1 MEYEAVIGL
10 ETHVQLKTKSKMWC
24 GCANQYGSEPNTNVC
39 PVCLG
44 MPGVLPVPNDEAL
57 RLTVLTGFL
66 LNCEIPRFAKFD
78 RKSYFYPDAPKN
90 YQLTQYDK
98 PSTQNGFVE
107 FEFSGTGFQS
117 VGGQDARP
125 TMARV
130 RITRAHLEEDVGK
143 LMHFDRNS
151 GVDFNRAGVPLM
163 EIVSEPDITGADM
176 AYAYLNALK
185 DILIYGNVSDC
196 DMEKGMVR
204 CDVNISVRPVGT
216 KELGAKIEIKNM
228 NSFSGVRRAAEY
240 EIARQI
246 AAVKR
251 GEKLIQSTRRWDDEA
266 GITDEMRTKEHAHDY
281 RYFPDP
287 DLMPLAPTDAWL
299 AEVKSRVVE
308 LPLARKQRFMREYQL
323 PASDAE
329 IFKNDVSLGNYF
341 ELTMLAAQVKNP
353 KTIANLITNL
363 VSRELSK
370 ENTIRK
376 IKLDE
381 LHRGEPNQ
389 DTDFSDFKFKPL
401 TPFDLKLEPKQLVEL
416 AELIDEKTIGSAAAQ
431 QVFAEMFETGKSP
444 SVIVQEK
451 GLAQVSDTG
460 AIEKFCDEAIGA
472 NPNSVSDYKNGKI
485 AALNFLKGQVMKLSK
500 GKANPNLAGEI
511 LERKLKG

>member
-44 MPGVLPVPNDEAL
+44 LPGVLPVPNDEAL

-107 FEFSGTGFQS
+107 FEFSGAGSTNGL
-117 VGGQDARP
+117 G
-125 TMARV
+125 RV

-143 LMHFDRNS
+143 SFHFDRNS

-163 EIVSEPDITGADM
+163 EIVSEPDITSSDM
-176 AYAYLNALK
+176 AYDYLNALIE
-185 DILIYGNVSDC
+185 ILRYGKISDC

-216 KELGAKIEIKNM
+216 NELGAKIEIKNM
-228 NSFSGVRRAAEY
+228 NSFSGVRRALEY
-240 EIARQI
+240 EIPRQI

-308 LPLARKQRFMREYQL
+308 LPLARKRRFIQDYKL
-323 PASDAE
+323 PPGGAE
-329 IFKNDVSLGNYF
+329 IFKNNVPFGNYF
-341 ELTMLAAQVKNP
+341 EGIAKLAKNP
-353 KTIANLITNL
+353 DAIATLLINDFAAAFNENLMRKVADPNYIRGKT
-363 VSRELSK
+363 ELPTFDS
-370 ENTIRK
+370 
-376 IKLDE
+376 L
-381 LHRGEPNQ
+381 
-389 DTDFSDFKFKPL
+389 KFKPEAI
-401 TPFDLKLEPKQLVEL
+401 LEFEGLLESKAISASMV
-416 AELIDEKTIGSAAAQ
+416 KTI
-431 QVFAEMFETGKSP
+431 FFEMFETGKSP
-444 SVIVQEK
+444 TTIVQEK

-460 AIEKFCDEAIGA
+460 AIEKFCDEAIAA
-472 NPNSVSDYKNGKI
+472 NPNPVADYKAGKV
-485 AALNFLKGQVMKLSK
+485 AALNSLKGQVMRLSK
-500 GKANPNLAGEI
+500 GKANPALVGEI